1 MAKKLGRPTDQR
13 MAIIKNQASELLWY
27 GRIETTLER
36 AKAIGRYAEKMLT
49 LAINTYD
56 DTVETT
62 KKKTNLKGNAVDVKF
77 ENDGNKK
84 LNARRKLMASLIDI
98 KPVKSKD
105 QSKAEYRNENKDIKH
120 PLVEKLFRDYA
131 PKYAKRNQENGKG
144 GGYTRIIKLGARRGD
159 AAEMAIVELV

>member
-27 GRIETTLER
+27 GRIETTVDR

-49 LAINTYD
+49 IAIKSYD
-56 DTVETT
+56 DVTTAT
-62 KKKTNLKGNAVDVKF
+62 KKKVNLKGNAVNVKF
-77 ENDGNKK
+77 ENDGVKK
-84 LNARRKLMASLIDI
+84 LNARRRLMAGLVEL

-105 QSKAEYRNENKDIKH
+105 QSKSEYRNENKDINH
-120 PLVEKLFRDYA
+120 PLIEKIFREYA
-131 PKYAKRNQENGKG
+131 PKYAKRNQEIGKG
-144 GGYTRIIKLGARRGD
+144 GGYTRVVKLGQRRGD

>member
-27 GRIETTLER
+27 GRIETTVDR

-49 LAINTYD
+49 LAINSYD
-56 DTVETT
+56 DVATAT
-62 KKKTNLKGNAVDVKF
+62 KKKVNLKGNAVNVKF
-77 ENDGNKK
+77 ENDGVKK
-84 LNARRKLMASLIDI
+84 LNARRRLMAGLVDL

-105 QSKAEYRNENKDIKH
+105 QSKSEYRNENKDVNH
-120 PLVEKLFRDYA
+120 PLIEKIFREYA

-144 GGYTRIIKLGARRGD
+144 GGYTRVIKLGQRRGD

>member
-27 GRIETTLER
+27 GRIETTVDR

-49 LAINTYD
+49 LAINSYD
-56 DTVETT
+56 DVATAT
-62 KKKTNLKGNAVDVKF
+62 KKKVNLKGNAVNVKF
-77 ENDGNKK
+77 ENDGVKK
-84 LNARRKLMASLIDI
+84 LNARRRLMAGLVDL

-105 QSKAEYRNENKDIKH
+105 QSKSEYRNENKDVNH
-120 PLVEKLFRDYA
+120 PLIEKIFKEYA

-144 GGYTRIIKLGARRGD
+144 GGYTRVIKLGQRRGD